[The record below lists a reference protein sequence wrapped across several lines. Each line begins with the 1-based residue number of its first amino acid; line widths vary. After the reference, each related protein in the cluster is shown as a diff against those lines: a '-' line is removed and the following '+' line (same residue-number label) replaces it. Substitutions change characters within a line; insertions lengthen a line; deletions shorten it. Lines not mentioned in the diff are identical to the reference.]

1 MGRRVVVTVADDV
14 DVDKNDDSVGM
25 IMMMMNIGNG

>member
-14 DVDKNDDSVGM
+14 VVDKNDDSVGM